1 MGKIQIEKE
10 DKDLKK
16 DKKLNKKK
24 QVSFKGDMDVE
35 KPRGIKKKVIKQT
48 SEQTKQKQIK
58 KKVQQLNQIKTQT
71 QTDTQK
77 KIEIFKEFNK
87 NMEEQIQIPKTSTKG
102 QRERLLKKQKLL
114 KKKLL
119 DKYIITK
126 QKQEPQTFILDS
138 LKNNLQLIDQQNQEK
153 QKQLELEKNKGTSSH
168 LRNKLLKE
176 DQIRMKQVFQIKPF
190 QDNPLATMK
199 MHLENTYSKK

>member
-1 MGKIQIEKE
+1 MGKIQLEKE
-10 DKDLKK
+10 DKNLKK

-24 QVSFKGDMDVE
+24 TVLSKGDMDVE
-35 KPRGIKKKVIKQT
+35 KPMGIKKKVIKQT
-48 SEQTKQKQIK
+48 SEQIKQKQLK
-58 KKVQQLNQIKTQT
+58 KKVNQLNQIKTST

-77 KIEIFKEFNK
+77 KAEIFKEFNK
-87 NMEEQIQIPKTSTKG
+87 NLEQQIQIPKTSTKG
-102 QRERLLKKQKLL
+102 QRDRLLKKQKIL

-138 LKNNLQLIDQQNQEK
+138 LKNNLLDIDKQHQEK

-176 DQIRMKQVFQIKPF
+176 DQLRMKQVFQIKPF

>member
-1 MGKIQIEKE
+1 MGKIQLEKE
-10 DKDLKK
+10 DKNLKK
-16 DKKLNKKK
+16 DKKFNKKK
-24 QVSFKGDMDVE
+24 TVLSKGDMDVE
-35 KPRGIKKKVIKQT
+35 KPMGIKKKVIKQT
-48 SEQTKQKQIK
+48 NEQIKQKQLK
-58 KKVQQLNQIKTQT
+58 KKVHQLNQIKTQT

-77 KIEIFKEFNK
+77 KAEIFKEFNK
-87 NMEEQIQIPKTSTKG
+87 NLDEQIQIPKTSTKG
-102 QRERLLKKQKLL
+102 QRERLLKKQKIL

-138 LKNNLQLIDQQNQEK
+138 LKNNLLDIDKQHQEK